1 MIVRE
6 LSVDGFR
13 NLHPTVWTPSE
24 GVNILYGDNAQGKTN
39 LLEAC
44 WLFTGARSFRG
55 AKDSEMVGFGKD
67 GARLGLKF
75 HAGKREQEAA
85 ITIRQRRQV
94 TLNGITLPSANKLAG
109 VFCGVVFSP
118 AHLSLIKDGPEGRR
132 RFVDGAYCQLKPGY
146 IATLTDYHKT
156 LAQRNALLRQARE
169 SSASVNGVE
178 EMLQLWDN
186 TLAVA
191 GARITRAREHYIRR
205 LEPLAAAVYAGLSGD
220 RERLTLRWDSPAT
233 VEGGTPADVAHKWLE
248 LLGQSRRADMAAGFT
263 TVGAHREDLSLE
275 IDGLS
280 VKTFGSQ
287 GQQRSAVLALKLAEA
302 SLLQEVTDEPP
313 VAFLDDVMSELD
325 TSRQD
330 YILNHIDGWQVFI
343 TCCEPSTALKN
354 TAAKV
359 FSVKQGVISE

>member
-13 NLHPTVWTPSE
+13 NLHPTVWTPGE

-67 GARLGLKF
+67 GARLNMQF
-75 HAGKREQEAA
+75 YAGKREQEASV
-85 ITIRQRRQV
+85 TIRQRRQV

-118 AHLSLIKDGPEGRR
+118 AHLSLIKDGPDGRR

-169 SSASVNGVE
+169 SSASMNGVE

-186 TLAVA
+186 SLAVA

-220 RERLTLRWDSPAT
+220 RERLTLRWDSPAA
-233 VEGGTPADVAHKWLE
+233 VEEGTPADVAHKWLE
-248 LLGQSRRADMAAGFT
+248 LLQQSRRADMAAGFT
-263 TVGAHREDLSLE
+263 TVGAHREDLCIE

-343 TCCEPSTALKN
+343 TCCEPSAALQN

-359 FSVKQGVISE
+359 FNVKQGVISE

>member
-6 LSVDGFR
+6 LSIDGFR
-13 NLHPTVWTPSE
+13 NLHPAVWTPSE

-55 AKDSEMVGFGKD
+55 AKDSEMVGFGKE
-67 GARLGLKF
+67 GARLGLTF
-75 HAGKREQEAA
+75 TAGGREQEAS

-94 TLNGITLPSANKLAG
+94 TLNGIHLPSANKLAG

-132 RFVDGAYCQLKPGY
+132 RFVDAAYCQLKPGY

-156 LAQRNALLRQARE
+156 LAQRNALLRQARD
-169 SSASVNGVE
+169 SGSMNGVE
-178 EMLQLWDN
+178 EMLDLWDN

-205 LEPLAAAVYAGLSGD
+205 LEPLAAAVYGGLSGE
-220 RERLTLRWDSPAT
+220 RETLTLRWDSPAA

-248 LLGQSRRADMAAGFT
+248 LLRQSRRADMAAGFT
-263 TVGAHREDLSLE
+263 TVGAHREDMSLE
-275 IDGLS
+275 IDG
-280 VKTFGSQ
+280 
-287 GQQRSAVLALKLAEA
+287 
-302 SLLQEVTDEPP
+302 
-313 VAFLDDVMSELD
+313 
-325 TSRQD
+325 
-330 YILNHIDGWQVFI
+330 
-343 TCCEPSTALKN
+343 
-354 TAAKV
+354 
-359 FSVKQGVISE
+359 